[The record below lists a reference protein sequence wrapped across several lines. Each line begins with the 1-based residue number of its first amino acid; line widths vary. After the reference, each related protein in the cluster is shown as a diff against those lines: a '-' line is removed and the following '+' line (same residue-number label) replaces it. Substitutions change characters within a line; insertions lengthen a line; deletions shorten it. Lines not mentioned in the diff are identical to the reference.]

1 MCLVCEKCLSTSA
14 NRDKQARLEG
24 TTIESADTMD
34 TTMKAARIHKFGE
47 ELRLESVPIPEVGE
61 GQILIAIIASGV
73 CHTDLHATAGDM
85 PGNPSLP
92 FIPGHE
98 IVGSVAATGKS
109 VTEYREGDM
118 VGLPSLNWTCGEC
131 EYCRSGWE
139 SLCHRQLATGYSV
152 DGGFAEYVAAPAD
165 FAVRIPDG
173 VDPFEIAPILCAG
186 VTTFKGLKQTQAQK
200 GDWVI
205 ISGVGGLGHVAVQY
219 ARQFG
224 FRVGAVDVDD
234 EKLNLAKKLG
244 AELTVNAVTED
255 AAVKVQEQIGGA
267 HAVLVTAA
275 SALAFRSAVGML
287 RRGGQCVLIG
297 LPPGDFSLPICDVVL
312 AGQTVRG
319 SIIGTRRDMDEAVE
333 LAISANIQCTI
344 EKQPLENINKV
355 FSRLKE
361 GKVIGRVVLEI
372 REQ

>member
-1 MCLVCEKCLSTSA
+1 MA
-14 NRDKQARLEG
+14 A
-24 TTIESADTMD
+24 
-34 TTMKAARIHKFGE
+34 TMKAARIHKFGE
-47 ELRLESVPIPEVGE
+47 ELRLESVPVPKVGE

-73 CHTDLHATAGDM
+73 CHTDLHAAAGDM

-92 FIPGHE
+92 FVPGHE
-98 IVGSVAATGKS
+98 IVGSVAAIGKS
-109 VTEYREGDM
+109 VTEYREGDL
-118 VGLPSLNWTCGEC
+118 VGLPSLHWTCGEC
-131 EYCRSGWE
+131 EYCQSGWE
-139 SLCHRQLATGYSV
+139 TLCRRQLATGFSV

-165 FAVRIPDG
+165 FAVRIPDS

-186 VTTFKGLKQTQAQK
+186 VTTYKGLKQTQARK

-219 ARQFG
+219 ARQLG

-244 AELTVNAVTED
+244 AELTVNAITED
-255 AAVKVQEQIGGA
+255 AVVKVQEQIGGA

-275 SALAFRSAVGML
+275 SASAFRSAVRML
-287 RRGGQCVLIG
+287 RRGGRCVLNG
-297 LPPGDFSLPICDVVL
+297 LPPGDFPLPICDVVL
-312 AGQTVRG
+312 AGQTVQG
-319 SIIGTRRDMDEAVE
+319 SIIGTRRDMDEALE
-333 LAISANIQCTI
+333 LAISASIQCTI
-344 EKQPLENINKV
+344 EKQPLENINEV

-372 REQ
+372 GKQL